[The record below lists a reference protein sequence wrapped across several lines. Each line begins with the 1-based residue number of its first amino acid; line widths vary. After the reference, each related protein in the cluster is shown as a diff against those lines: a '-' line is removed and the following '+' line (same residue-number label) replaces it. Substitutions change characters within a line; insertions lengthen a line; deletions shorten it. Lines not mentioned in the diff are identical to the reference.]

1 MLPRFLCYSDA
12 LSIARQPLPSRDK
25 LLQCTANFGE
35 KWYFMPHLVGLWHD
49 QTCYAQRIDTTCFEE
64 CWDRLGVL
72 NRFVLNGCRLYK

>member
-49 QTCYAQRIDTTCFEE
+49 QT
-64 CWDRLGVL
+64 
-72 NRFVLNGCRLYK
+72 RFSLRQQGM